1 MKTLA
6 LISGLLLVSQIA
18 TANSGGSWQVRARA
32 ETAAAEKARA
42 FAERESLFKVYE
54 ERYNE
59 YSFLHKKI
67 DSRGAQIPLVNFRRY
82 NPGVNISIEQLRA
95 EMYRMEEVVRQYKIE
110 DDRQTRISMR
120 PNSLWEKLDELDK
133 NLAAKE
139 KKALSKKV
147 PKKASRAAKLGK
159 VAGPLAGLAGLA
171 IGKNAAAGTMAD
183 ECDQCGI
190 LSNKGSFKNISPS
203 KIERL
208 GSTQLSAD
216 PN

>member
-18 TANSGGSWQVRARA
+18 TADTGGSWQVRARA

-54 ERYNE
+54 QRYNE

-82 NPGVNISIEQLRA
+82 NPGVNISIEQLRT

-120 PNSLWEKLDELDK
+120 PNSLHEKLDALDK
-133 NLAAKE
+133 DLAAKG
-139 KKALSKKV
+139 KKAL
-147 PKKASRAAKLGK
+147 PKKASKAAKLSK
-159 VAGPLAGLAGLA
+159 AAGPLAGLLGLA
-171 IGKNAAAGTMAD
+171 IGKDALSGTMAD
-183 ECDQCGI
+183 DCDQCGI